1 MSATITIN
9 DLKFTIFGSGH
20 DYTLADSGKGGV
32 RVFSHPYVPLDSVH
46 YAGMWYFTV
55 PDENGEPLDA
65 VKDDLAHCE
74 FTPALGATFDTEGEV
89 SLECHYHRE
98 YIYDEETVIVD
109 KTVRATVTV
118 VDHGTV
124 SNAAHWYGSWNEY
137 VRCDI
142 YSDGYCFFR
151 PMSTTEVGAYVYA
164 SDSWNAVKKVSS
176 IPWRASSLGRQGNS
190 MINSSVLADISEF
203 AFVDAS
209 NATIITLFTNAQ
221 ALIDISALA
230 EWDTSKCEDM
240 HGLLSYCTAITDLS
254 PLARWNTSK
263 VRTLMAAFTGMNGL
277 SNLHGLEDWDV
288 SKVTDMRKML
298 EGCENLTDISAL
310 LNWNTTSLTDLG
322 QFLYMHN
329 GNPKLTSLHGLE
341 NWDVSNVT
349 GMDYF
354 LGECKRISSLA
365 ELSNWNP
372 KPTSL
377 YQFAYGLSLRSLDG
391 LENFDVSNC
400 QNFNGAFQSNYYLT
414 DCDAVKDWD
423 TSSGTDFGYM
433 LQGAYW
439 LTSIKAFENWTFRGN
454 CGSMFYLASVVSLDN
469 VILDISRVTTTGGML
484 YAIEKDYSSKLGK
497 YVIKTGT
504 VWYDENGTRYT
515 SGEVDDYDHPLVEV
529 TRDASNAAN
538 WTVNGTGLQVFN
550 TDRWSNI
557 PTWN

>member
-1 MSATITIN
+1 MSATIAIN
-9 DLKFTIFGSGH
+9 DLSFKIFGCGH
-20 DYTLADSGKGGV
+20 DYTLADSGKGDIQ
-32 RVFSHPYVPLDSVH
+32 VFSHPYVPLNSVM

-74 FTPALGATFDTEGEV
+74 FTPALGTIFDTEGEV
-89 SLECHYHRE
+89 TVECHYYRE
-98 YIYDEETVIVD
+98 YIYEEETVIIE
-109 KTVRATVTV
+109 KTAKQTITV

-124 SNAAHWYGSWNEY
+124 SSAAHWLGSWNEY

-151 PMSTTEVGAYVYA
+151 PMSTTDVGAYVYA
-164 SDSWNAVKKVSS
+164 SDSWNAIKKVSS

-209 NATIITLFTNAQ
+209 NATIICLFTNAQ
-221 ALIDISALA
+221 ALTDISALA

-240 HGLLSYCTAITDLS
+240 QGLLSYCTAITDLT
-254 PLARWNTSK
+254 PLAKWNVAK
-263 VRTLMAAFTGMNGL
+263 VKTLYSAFAGMIGL
-277 SNLHGLEDWDV
+277 SNLHGLENWDV
-288 SKVTDMRKML
+288 SKVTNMISML
-298 EGCENLTDISAL
+298 IGCENLIDISAL
-310 LNWNTTSLTDLG
+310 LNWNTESLTTLD

-329 GNPKLTSLHGLE
+329 SNPKLTSLHGLE

-349 GMDYF
+349 ELAHF
-354 LGECKRISSLA
+354 IGECKKIASLA
-365 ELSNWNP
+365 ELSNWTP

-377 YQFAYGLSLRSLDG
+377 YGFAQGLSIRSLDG

-400 QNFNGAFQSNYYLT
+400 QSFNGAFQGNYYLT

-484 YAIEKDYSSKLGK
+484 YAMEKDYSSKLGK
-497 YVIKTGT
+497 NLIKLGN
-504 VWYDENGTRYT
+504 VWYDANHTMYT
-515 SGEVDDYDHPLVEV
+515 VGEVDDGEHPLVEV
-529 TRDASNAAN
+529 TRDASNASN

-550 TDRWSNI
+550 IDRWSNI
-557 PTWN
+557 PAWN